1 MKNTFNSKDF
11 IGKIQKKHPA
21 DQATAIENLSK
32 DHQLSFLRN
41 HVNKLQPDFIAY
53 LKEDNREEILS
64 FIPKFKLINFTQNRF
79 KFIYKYVN
87 RIENGINNFL

>member
-1 MKNTFNSKDF
+1 MKNAFNSKDF

-53 LKEDNREEILS
+53 LREDNREEILS
-64 FIPKFKLINFTQNRF
+64 FIPKSKLINFITTLDVDDAVEILADF
-79 KFIYKYVN
+79 
-87 RIENGINNFL
+87 

>member
-1 MKNTFNSKDF
+1 MKNAFNSKDF

-53 LKEDNREEILS
+53 LRKIIGRKS
-64 FIPKFKLINFTQNRF
+64 
-79 KFIYKYVN
+79 
-87 RIENGINNFL
+87 